1 MIEII
6 IIISL
11 CRRIAEAARKKG
23 RGPTG
28 YRMLLV
34 FFWFGGEIIGAM
46 LTAVLLALDGQE
58 FDDNIL
64 IMYAGAFAGAALGA
78 LLAFKIVSDLTEP
91 RSDEQMELDRGY

>member
-6 IIISL
+6 IIIAL

-23 RGPTG
+23 RGPAG
-28 YRMLLV
+28 YRMMLV

-46 LTAVLLALDGQE
+46 LTAVLLALGDHE
-58 FDDNIL
+58 LDDNIL
-64 IMYAGAFAGAALGA
+64 IVYAGGFAGAALGA

-91 RSDEQMELDRGY
+91 RSNEQMELDEGY